1 MPCGNS
7 VKPFCEKYFVTPL
20 SSAQNSSRS
29 LRRIISLYA
38 TLEISRNNK
47 GPNPNRIR
55 AFAFRISDLSNLIF
69 QKGAST
75 VRNLTVRV
83 PDEVYKAAR
92 VYANRYHSSISSV
105 VADFL
110 FTLRHLSDSGD
121 LMRPSA
127 AIDFHRELLR
137 VNKVGRAN
145 LEPLNDKE
153 FLAVARYILSS
164 EN

>member
-1 MPCGNS
+1 M
-7 VKPFCEKYFVTPL
+7 
-20 SSAQNSSRS
+20 
-29 LRRIISLYA
+29 
-38 TLEISRNNK
+38 
-47 GPNPNRIR
+47 
-55 AFAFRISDLSNLIF
+55 
-69 QKGAST
+69 
-75 VRNLTVRV
+75 RNLTVRV

-92 VYANRYHSSISSV
+92 VYANRYHSSISSI

-121 LMRPSA
+121 LMRPDS
-127 AIDFHRELLR
+127 AIDFHLELLK

-153 FLAVARYILSS
+153 FIAIARYLLRS